1 MVESKGKLTEVYI
14 YIYIYIQC
22 IFGDLLILIL
32 PIQPLWRM
40 QASFRRRFTL
50 IGVITFGGMS
60 PLVSCL
66 RVIVLHEFQASPD
79 FTWTLGKMVIVS
91 AIELDIA
98 IMASNAASMKAIWVK
113 YFHSNDASDS
123 SGKQSLSSIQ
133 KQQSNE
139 LVNLPYSSR
148 AKRSGHTRMVSTAGS
163 ASQRKKALEGNES
176 EEELFKGTGITV
188 TSSVALTSKD
198 SGGSSTNLNR
208 VYFEFKK

>member
-1 MVESKGKLTEVYI
+1 
-14 YIYIYIQC
+14 
-22 IFGDLLILIL
+22 
-32 PIQPLWRM
+32 M
-40 QASFRRRFTL
+40 QASLRRRLTL

-113 YFHSNDASDS
+113 YFSKNASDS
-123 SGKQSLSSIQ
+123 AGKQSLSSIQ

-148 AKRSGHTRMVSTAGS
+148 AKRSGHTRMVSTDGS

-198 SGGSSTNLNR
+198 SAEPSTNLNR
-208 VYFEFKK
+208 AYFEFKKWHLRLYLGMSRKCIKYKNTTMFGRSPPAFSSCLLMFF